1 MKKPIELV
9 YMEILNER
17 CVLVGSDKWVLVNGR
32 NGYVGEV
39 QLEKI
44 ALEVLP
50 NGVILMMDLNFEKK
64 YGDTQID
71 AVIVSKTGIHMFEV
85 KNLSGQYEYRDGVW
99 RNKGWKLKRD
109 FFTQMKRAGE
119 IFEGVLS
126 EINIRA
132 EIEPKLVLINE
143 EDTVAIFDERVEG
156 QYLKRWQVKEYI
168 RQLDQDASWGTSWVP
183 EEVVKRLKEQTTDR
197 VVPKKRPVE
206 VDVKGV
212 YRGIVCCGCGGYE
225 MDVESKRYHVSCRTC
240 GYGESKEK
248 AVLRTICDLAILDYD
263 EPLRIGVMDY
273 YWKQGKLVKTIRY
286 VFGKYFESES
296 KGRFTEYRNPMKRM
310 EDAYPNIRFK
320 YRDYQ
325 G

>member
-1 MKKPIELV
+1 MEKPIELV

-32 NGYVGEV
+32 NGYIGEV

-119 IFEGVLS
+119 IFEGVVS

-240 GYGESKEK
+240 GYQESKEK

-263 EPLRIGVMDY
+263 EPLRKTILDY
-273 YWKQGKLVKTIRY
+273 YKNNQEIQNTIKLVFKKHFKLIK
-286 VFGKYFESES
+286 V
-296 KGRFTEYRNPMKRM
+296 GRSANYINPMKRM
-310 EDAYPNIRFK
+310 DDAFKGVKFK
-320 YRDYQ
+320 YRDY
-325 G
+325 GD

>member
-17 CVLVGSDKWVLVNGR
+17 CVLIGPDKWVLVNGR
-32 NGYVGEV
+32 NGYIGEV
-39 QLEKI
+39 HFEEI

-50 NGVILMMDLNFEKK
+50 DGMILMTDLTFEKK
-64 YGDTQID
+64 YGETQID
-71 AVIVSKTGIHMFEV
+71 AVIISETAVHMFEL

-99 RNKGWKLKRD
+99 RTKGWKLKRD

-119 IFEGVLS
+119 ILEGVLN
-126 EINIRA
+126 EMKIRA

-143 EDTVAIFDERVEG
+143 EDTVGIFDERVEG

-168 RQLDQDASWGTSWVP
+168 RQLDRDAGWGTSWIP
-183 EEVVKRLKEQTTDR
+183 EEVVKRLKEKTTDR
-197 VVPKKRPVE
+197 EVPKKRPVD

-212 YRGIVCCGCGGYE
+212 YRGILCCGCGGYE
-225 MDVESKRYHVSCRTC
+225 VDVGRERYHVVCEHC
-240 GYGESKEK
+240 GYRESKEK

-273 YWKQGKLVKTIRY
+273 YLKNNQLQITIRN
-286 VFGKYFESES
+286 VFAKYFISLGM
-296 KGRFTEYRNPMKRM
+296 GRSAVYENPYQRM
-310 EDAYPNIRFK
+310 EDAFK
-320 YRDYQ
+320 GIEFRYKDYR
-325 G
+325 